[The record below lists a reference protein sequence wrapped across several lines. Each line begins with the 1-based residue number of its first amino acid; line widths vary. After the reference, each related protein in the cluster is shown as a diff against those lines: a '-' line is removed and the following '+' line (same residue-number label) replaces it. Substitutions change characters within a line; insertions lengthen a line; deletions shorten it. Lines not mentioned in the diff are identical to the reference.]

1 MDQSGRR
8 DAVKTLI
15 ARIARMRRAQALA
28 AAVLSLSAVIAVAAH
43 HGKRSAETPLP
54 LVLALPVHPYA
65 DLQAGD
71 PRYPVE
77 AAARYSN
84 AMSFRVAGKLI
95 ERKVRL
101 GATVHQ
107 GEAVASLDP
116 IDAQKQVAGARAA
129 LDAAEH
135 RLVFAKQQ
143 LDRDSAQ
150 SAQNLISAAQLE
162 QTQDAYSAA
171 LAGREQAADNLVV
184 ARDTL
189 QYHTLVADHDGV
201 ITSENADTGQV
212 VAAGQA
218 VYGLAWSGE
227 VDVVLDATASDVAT
241 LTIGERALVTFP
253 ALPEQRFDACVREIS
268 PSADPQSRTYRVKLT
283 LDDPAHRVRLGMT
296 GDAAVAPSVAA
307 AADAHTFKV
316 PATALFHRGRG
327 PAVWVIRAPDSTL
340 ELRAVTVRSYGER
353 SVVITGGLADGD
365 NVVQAGVHTVYAG
378 ERVKAV
384 RPLFDGENDQE
395 LNADADPY
403 APTSVKARAKS

>member
-1 MDQSGRR
+1 MDQSERT
-8 DAVKTLI
+8 DAMKTLI
-15 ARIARMRRAQALA
+15 ARIARMRRAQAVA
-28 AAVLSLSAVIAVAAH
+28 AALLSLSAVISVAAH

-54 LVLALPVHPYA
+54 LVVALAVHPYA
-65 DLQAGD
+65 DRQAGD
-71 PRYPVE
+71 PNYPVE
-77 AAARYSN
+77 VAARYSN
-84 AMSFRVAGKLI
+84 TMSFRVAGKLI
-95 ERKVRL
+95 ERKVRM

-107 GEAVASLDP
+107 GEVVAGLDP
-116 IDAQKQVAGARAA
+116 IDAQKQVAAARAA

-150 SAQNLISAAQLE
+150 SAQNLISATQLE

-184 ARDTL
+184 ARNTL

-201 ITSENADTGQV
+201 ITSENADTGEV

-218 VYGLAWSGE
+218 VYGLAWSGD

-241 LTIGERALVTFP
+241 LTIGEPALVTFP
-253 ALPEQRFDACVREIS
+253 ALPEQRFDARVREIS
-268 PSADPQSRTYRVKLT
+268 PSADPQSRTYRAKLT
-283 LDDPAHRVRLGMT
+283 LNDPAHRVRLGMT

-316 PATALFHRGRG
+316 PATALFHQGRE

-353 SVVITGGLADGD
+353 SVVITAGLADGD
-365 NVVQAGVHTVYAG
+365 DVVQAGVHTVYAG

-384 RPLFDGENDQE
+384 SPLFDGEGDQE
-395 LNADADPY
+395 LSADADPY

>member
-1 MDQSGRR
+1 MDQSERT
-8 DAVKTLI
+8 DAMKTLI
-15 ARIARMRRAQALA
+15 ARIARMRRAQAVA
-28 AAVLSLSAVIAVAAH
+28 AALLSLSAVIAVAAH
-43 HGKRSAETPLP
+43 HGKRSAEAPLP
-54 LVLALPVHPYA
+54 LVVALPVHPYA
-65 DLQAGD
+65 DRQSGD

-77 AAARYSN
+77 VAARYSN

-95 ERKVRL
+95 ERKVRM

-107 GEAVASLDP
+107 GEVVAGLDP
-116 IDAQKQVAGARAA
+116 IDAQKQVAAARAA

-150 SAQNLISAAQLE
+150 SAQNLISATQLE

-184 ARDTL
+184 ARNTL
-189 QYHTLVADHDGV
+189 QYHALIADHDGV
-201 ITSENADTGQV
+201 ITSENADTGEV

-218 VYGLAWSGE
+218 VYGLAWSGD

-241 LTIGERALVTFP
+241 LTIGEPALVTFP
-253 ALPEQRFDACVREIS
+253 ALPEQRFDARVREIS
-268 PSADPQSRTYRVKLT
+268 PSADPQSRTYRAKLT
-283 LDDPAHRVRLGMT
+283 LNDPAHRVRLGMT

-316 PATALFHRGRG
+316 PATALFHQGRE
-327 PAVWVIRAPDSTL
+327 PAVWVIRAPGSTL

-384 RPLFDGENDQE
+384 RPLFDGEGDQE
-395 LNADADPY
+395 LSADADPY
-403 APTSVKARAKS
+403 APLKARAKS